1 MIVSHDIM
9 LTAVL
14 LLLAWLTPL
23 SSSLIVS
30 PLSAVA
36 AGNSAV
42 RSAHTSRIISAS
54 STRRNR
60 HSISTHLGAA
70 TAAVGAI
77 RGGSGGGGGEGNN
90 DKNTAGST
98 SSTEEQ
104 KPLPKELLP
113 ITMGVFAQM
122 LGEGISLSSL
132 PLYLTALGS
141 SPIMVG
147 AAISCFSIAQMT
159 FAPIAVGLSS
169 KPNIGRSV
177 VLRICLVG
185 AACSSLL
192 IAFSSNVYG
201 VIAGRTLAGVFA
213 ACIPV
218 AQSSV
223 TDLLPQNQTTL
234 GLSRVS
240 AAAQLGIVVGPLAS
254 ATFQKGFESILGIPA
269 KRCLPAVFILNACN
283 AMFVLAL
290 MTYIDRRNKTSSSM
304 DSSSPLKSESP
315 VVEDGFKSTTSVE
328 KRSNNDTAAATPTT
342 PTTPTTTTTTT
353 TSSSRILQNYA
364 QPILRTITII
374 VGWTAILSN
383 SIYGL
388 FAPRF
393 MGFGQNQLSATY
405 SAAAILMVA
414 TQIVFPKIVKKMGGE
429 HRACTVGIL
438 AVATGI
444 GGQSLIRVQPL
455 HSILYMLNRVGASI
469 ADTSTAAMVASFS
482 KDRDDRSKN
491 LALLTS
497 TRAAARIFT
506 PLLSSKMFELSCRST
521 SSSSFLLG
529 VPIISGALPFVT
541 AACFCLSI
549 APLPSILRRAE
560 GRANRRRNDSERKKI
575 ILAS

>member
-1 MIVSHDIM
+1 MIVSHNVI
-9 LTAVL
+9 LLLVVVL
-14 LLLAWLTPL
+14 LLLASLAPL

-30 PLSAVA
+30 PSSSAA

-42 RSAHTSRIISAS
+42 WSAHTSRIIRTSY
-54 STRRNR
+54 TRRNR
-60 HSISTHLGAA
+60 YDTSTHLGAYNAAA
-70 TAAVGAI
+70 TI
-77 RGGSGGGGGEGNN
+77 RGGGGGGGNN
-90 DKNTAGST
+90 DVSS
-98 SSTEEQ
+98 SSTNSNEEQ

-192 IAFSSNVYG
+192 IAFSSNEYG
-201 VIAGRTLAGVFA
+201 VIVGRTLAGVFA
-213 ACIPV
+213 ACVPV

-223 TDLLPQNQTTL
+223 TDILPQNQTTL

-254 ATFQKGFESILGIPA
+254 ATFQKGFESVLGIPA
-269 KRCLPAVFILNACN
+269 KRCLPAVFILNAFN

-290 MTYIDRRNKTSSSM
+290 MTYIDRRNSNNETSSPSLG
-304 DSSSPLKSESP
+304 SRSPLESESP
-315 VVEDGFKSTTSVE
+315 VVEEAFKSTTSKE
-328 KRSNNDTAAATPTT
+328 KKSNNDIAT
-342 PTTPTTTTTTT
+342 TTTTTTT
-353 TSSSRILQNYA
+353 TSSSRILQYYA

-414 TQIVFPKIVKKMGGE
+414 TQIVFPKIVTKMGGE

-455 HSILYMLNRVGASI
+455 HSILYMINRVGASI

-521 SSSSFLLG
+521 RSSSFLLG
-529 VPIISGALPFVT
+529 VPIINGALPFVT

-549 APLPSILRRAE
+549 APLPSILCRAE
-560 GRANRRRNDSERKKI
+560 GRANRRKNDSEKKS
-575 ILAS
+575 LAS

>member
-1 MIVSHDIM
+1 MDRRMIVSHNVI
-9 LTAVL
+9 LLLVVVL
-14 LLLAWLTPL
+14 LLVASLAPL

-30 PLSAVA
+30 PLSAAA

-42 RSAHTSRIISAS
+42 RSAHTSRIIRTSF
-54 STRRNR
+54 TKRNR
-60 HSISTHLGAA
+60 HGDTSTRLGASN
-70 TAAVGAI
+70 AASTI
-77 RGGSGGGGGEGNN
+77 RGGGGVNK
-90 DKNTAGST
+90 DVSSSST
-98 SSTEEQ
+98 SSNEEQ
-104 KPLPKELLP
+104 NPLPKELLP

-201 VIAGRTLAGVFA
+201 VIGGRTLAGVFA
-213 ACIPV
+213 ACVPV

-223 TDLLPQNQTTL
+223 TDILPQNQTTL

-290 MTYIDRRNKTSSSM
+290 MTYIDRRNIKNNKGSSPSLG
-304 DSSSPLKSESP
+304 SSSPLESESP
-315 VVEDGFKSTTSVE
+315 VVEEGFKSTTSEEE
-328 KRSNNDTAAATPTT
+328 KSNNDIAYT
-342 PTTPTTTTTTT
+342 TTTTTTT
-353 TSSSRILQNYA
+353 TSSSRIVQYYTQA
-364 QPILRTITII
+364 ILRTITII

-414 TQIVFPKIVKKMGGE
+414 TQIVFPKIVTKMGGE

-455 HSILYMLNRVGASI
+455 HSILYMINRVGASI

-521 SSSSFLLG
+521 RSSSFLPG

-541 AACFCLSI
+541 AACICLSI

-560 GRANRRRNDSERKKI
+560 GRANRRKND
-575 ILAS
+575 

>member
-1 MIVSHDIM
+1 MDRRMIVSRNVI
-9 LTAVL
+9 LLSVVVL
-14 LLLAWLTPL
+14 LLLASLAPL

-30 PLSAVA
+30 PLSAAAAA
-36 AGNSAV
+36 AGNSAI
-42 RSAHTSRIISAS
+42 RSTHSSKIIRTSY
-54 STRRNR
+54 TKRNR
-60 HSISTHLGAA
+60 HGDTSTQLGASNAAAA
-70 TAAVGAI
+70 TI
-77 RGGSGGGGGEGNN
+77 RGGGGGGNN
-90 DKNTAGST
+90 DVSSSST
-98 SSTEEQ
+98 SSSNEEQ
-104 KPLPKELLP
+104 QKLPKELLP

-192 IAFSSNVYG
+192 IAFSSSVYG

-213 ACIPV
+213 ACVPV

-223 TDLLPQNQTTL
+223 TDILPQNQTTL

-254 ATFQKGFESILGIPA
+254 ASFQKGFESILGIPA

-290 MTYIDRRNKTSSSM
+290 MTYIDRRNNDNKTSSPSVG
-304 DSSSPLKSESP
+304 SSSPSESESLS
-315 VVEDGFKSTTSVE
+315 VKESFKSTTSE
-328 KRSNNDTAAATPTT
+328 EIKSNNDIA
-342 PTTPTTTTTTT
+342 TTTMT
-353 TSSSRILQNYA
+353 TSSSRILQYYA

-414 TQIVFPKIVKKMGGE
+414 TQIVFPKIVTKMGGE

-455 HSILYMLNRVGASI
+455 HSILYMINRVGASI

-521 SSSSFLLG
+521 RSSSFLPG

-560 GRANRRRNDSERKKI
+560 GRANKRKNDSEKKS
-575 ILAS
+575 LAT

>member
-1 MIVSHDIM
+1 MIVSHNVI
-9 LTAVL
+9 LLLVVVL
-14 LLLAWLTPL
+14 LLVASLAPL

-30 PLSAVA
+30 PLSAAA

-42 RSAHTSRIISAS
+42 RSAYTSRIIRTSY
-54 STRRNR
+54 TKRNR
-60 HSISTHLGAA
+60 YDTSTHLGAFTKRNRHGDTSTRLGA
-70 TAAVGAI
+70 SNAASTI
-77 RGGSGGGGGEGNN
+77 RGGGGVNK
-90 DKNTAGST
+90 DVSSSST
-98 SSTEEQ
+98 SSNEEQ
-104 KPLPKELLP
+104 NPLPKELLP

-201 VIAGRTLAGVFA
+201 VIGGRTLAGVFA
-213 ACIPV
+213 ACVPV

-223 TDLLPQNQTTL
+223 TDILPQNQTTL

-290 MTYIDRRNKTSSSM
+290 MTYIDRRNIKNNKGSSPSLG
-304 DSSSPLKSESP
+304 SSSPLESESP
-315 VVEDGFKSTTSVE
+315 VVEEGFKSTTSEEE
-328 KRSNNDTAAATPTT
+328 KSNNDIAY
-342 PTTPTTTTTTT
+342 TTTTTTT
-353 TSSSRILQNYA
+353 TSSSRIVQYYTQA
-364 QPILRTITII
+364 ILRTITII
-374 VGWTAILSN
+374 VGWTAILSY

-414 TQIVFPKIVKKMGGE
+414 TQIVFPKIVTKMGGE

-455 HSILYMLNRVGASI
+455 HSILYMINRVGASI

-521 SSSSFLLG
+521 RSSSFLPG

-541 AACFCLSI
+541 AACICLSI

-560 GRANRRRNDSERKKI
+560 GRANRRKND
-575 ILAS
+575 

>member
-1 MIVSHDIM
+1 MDRRMIVSHNVI
-9 LTAVL
+9 LLLVVVL
-14 LLLAWLTPL
+14 LLLASLAPL

-30 PLSAVA
+30 PLSAAAAAA
-36 AGNSAV
+36 AGNSAI
-42 RSAHTSRIISAS
+42 RSTYSSRIIRTSY
-54 STRRNR
+54 TKRNR
-60 HSISTHLGAA
+60 HGDTSTQLGASNAAAA
-70 TAAVGAI
+70 TI
-77 RGGSGGGGGEGNN
+77 RGGGGGGNN
-90 DKNTAGST
+90 DVSSSST
-98 SSTEEQ
+98 SSSNEEQ
-104 KPLPKELLP
+104 QKLPKELLP

-192 IAFSSNVYG
+192 IAFSSSVYG

-213 ACIPV
+213 ACVPV

-223 TDLLPQNQTTL
+223 TDILPQNQTTL

-254 ATFQKGFESILGIPA
+254 ASFQKGFESILGIPA

-290 MTYIDRRNKTSSSM
+290 MTYIDRRNNDNKTSSPSVG
-304 DSSSPLKSESP
+304 SSSPLESESP
-315 VVEDGFKSTTSVE
+315 VVKESFKSTTSEE
-328 KRSNNDTAAATPTT
+328 KKSNNDIA
-342 PTTPTTTTTTT
+342 TTTMT
-353 TSSSRILQNYA
+353 TSSSRILQYYA

-414 TQIVFPKIVKKMGGE
+414 TQIVFPKIVTKMGGE

-455 HSILYMLNRVGASI
+455 HSILYMINRVGASI

-521 SSSSFLLG
+521 RSSSFLPG

-560 GRANRRRNDSERKKI
+560 GRANKRKNDSEKKS
-575 ILAS
+575 LAT